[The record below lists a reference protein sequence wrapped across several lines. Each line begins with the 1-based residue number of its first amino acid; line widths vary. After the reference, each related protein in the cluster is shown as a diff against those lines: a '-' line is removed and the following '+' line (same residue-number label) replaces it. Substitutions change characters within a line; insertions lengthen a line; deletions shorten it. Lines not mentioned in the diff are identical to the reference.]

1 MSPRA
6 EGGAVRWQSRLGRAA
21 ALRRRFAVALRRRF
35 AVALQPPPYVAV
47 GLLLAIPL
55 AAQEAEPEV
64 RVLRLDEALEL
75 AALNNPEYRRSINDI
90 LLTDA
95 GMRAAWG
102 AFLPTFDLSLSTDL
116 NFNRR
121 LQATDNF
128 GNPIQNPN
136 AEWLTASASRQ
147 NLTANVTLFEG
158 GRRFHA
164 RSLEQAQ
171 GMSRERAAAL
181 QLTNTYAEV
190 STQFYETL
198 LQSDLLALELEIL
211 EGKRRDLDSTQRL
224 FRLASGTRVDV
235 LAAELEVQQQER
247 VVRQAESDYAKALLG
262 LRVEIGAP
270 SLGEFTTE
278 GPAPEPFDPMVLD
291 GESLLEL
298 ALAGSP
304 SIQRQEA
311 EVGVGRSLLRSARGA
326 RWPTL
331 SLGGGFYQNANA
343 QEYSALFEPFSTDSR
358 YAGVGVTLSMPVFTG
373 FETQN
378 QIAQAEVQLLNAEES
393 VRQAR
398 LEVERGI
405 RSQLIDLGSAYESYR
420 LAERSRDIAEERLR
434 LAREE
439 YRLASRTFS
448 DLERAIEE
456 AAIERRA
463 AINARYGF
471 IDTRILLEQTIGG
484 SLDSVASLR

>member
-21 ALRRRFAVALRRRF
+21 ALRRRFEVALRRRF

-235 LAAELEVQQQER
+235 LAAELEGT
-247 VVRQAESDYAKALLG
+247 AA
-262 LRVEIGAP
+262 GA
-270 SLGEFTTE
+270 
-278 GPAPEPFDPMVLD
+278 
-291 GESLLEL
+291 
-298 ALAGSP
+298 
-304 SIQRQEA
+304 
-311 EVGVGRSLLRSARGA
+311 GR
-326 RWPTL
+326 
-331 SLGGGFYQNANA
+331 
-343 QEYSALFEPFSTDSR
+343 
-358 YAGVGVTLSMPVFTG
+358 
-373 FETQN
+373 
-378 QIAQAEVQLLNAEES
+378 
-393 VRQAR
+393 
-398 LEVERGI
+398 
-405 RSQLIDLGSAYESYR
+405 
-420 LAERSRDIAEERLR
+420 
-434 LAREE
+434 
-439 YRLASRTFS
+439 AS
-448 DLERAIEE
+448 
-456 AAIERRA
+456 
-463 AINARYGF
+463 G
-471 IDTRILLEQTIGG
+471 
-484 SLDSVASLR
+484 